1 MSTRTDVLTLST
13 STQMQTY
20 AQLIGIQSGLL
31 VQTVSYHD
39 VKFLVDH
46 DVSPTGQS
54 DPFLQMI
61 ADGLRRNITKIRP
74 LGSMATLFNR
84 GDEMPRTS
92 NPRLF
97 IAISLRGGVD
107 VLASCLS
114 CVFAKDATFGTSL
127 FSRHF
132 CSKHG
137 LPRLDT
143 KWWLIDVAS
152 STIHSG
158 ALVILHAILS
168 AARAKLTGVCALAMG
183 DGLRLLRSMNFT
195 CVPFHEG
202 SRKRHVCFMNL
213 RRDLSF
219 TKLNKQMRF
228 AGDAQMIDSAGWNPP
243 LSMRA
248 VSSVIGWC

>member
-1 MSTRTDVLTLST
+1 MSKHTDALTLST
-13 STQMQTY
+13 PTQMQTY
-20 AQLIGIQSGLL
+20 AQLIGIQSSLL
-31 VQTVSYHD
+31 VQTVPYHD
-39 VKFLVDH
+39 VKCAILVE
-46 DVSPTGQS
+46 PS

-61 ADGLRRNITKIRP
+61 MDGLEELTSRNASKIRP

-92 NPRLF
+92 KPRLF
-97 IAISLRGGVD
+97 IAISLRGGIRV
-107 VLASCLS
+107 VASCLS
-114 CVFAKDATFGTSL
+114 CTFAKDVTLGTSL
-127 FSRHF
+127 FSRQF
-132 CSKHG
+132 CSQHG

-143 KWWLIDVAS
+143 KWCLVDVAS
-152 STIHSG
+152 STVHG
-158 ALVILHAILS
+158 AALVILHAILS
-168 AARAKLTGVCALAMG
+168 AARAKLTGVCAVAIG

-202 SRKRHVCFMNL
+202 SRKRHICFLNL

>member
-1 MSTRTDVLTLST
+1 MSKHTDALTLST
-13 STQMQTY
+13 PTQMQTY
-20 AQLIGIQSGLL
+20 AQLIGIQSSLL
-31 VQTVSYHD
+31 VQTVPYHD
-39 VKFLVDH
+39 VKCAILVE
-46 DVSPTGQS
+46 PS

-61 ADGLRRNITKIRP
+61 MDGLEELTSRNASKIRP

-92 NPRLF
+92 NQRLF

-168 AARAKLTGVCALAMG
+168 AARAKLTGVCAVAMG

-202 SRKRHVCFMNL
+202 ARKRHVCFMNL

-219 TKLNKQMRF
+219 TKLNKQLRF
-228 AGDAQMIDSAGWNPP
+228 AGDARMIDSAGWNPP
-243 LSMRA
+243 LSTRA